1 MRLLQS
7 WNALVRIVTNIKVSI
22 PTSRKRKATKT
33 VNQNQKLKQSEKDV
47 NKLQNQYRNLLL
59 PGVAKVVE
67 RTVFTRSSEKA
78 SR

>member
-1 MRLLQS
+1 MMI
-7 WNALVRIVTNIKVSI
+7 N
-22 PTSRKRKATKT
+22 RKELMNTTK
-33 VNQNQKLKQSEKDV
+33 KLKQGEKDV

-67 RTVFTRSSEKA
+67 GTVFTRTSEKS